1 MKIENLSFQPKKHE
15 TTVFRRA
22 IHAASEL
29 ERDPNAAAKRFK
41 GELRVTRTEKKTW
54 VVFAATWGMIT
65 LDYTILCYKAIGY
78 MGIIFLIFFVNPY

>member
-1 MKIENLSFQPKKHE
+1 M
-15 TTVFRRA
+15 FRRA

-78 MGIIFLIFFVNPY
+78 IWGSYFWIFLWIPIKQPV

>member
-1 MKIENLSFQPKKHE
+1 M
-15 TTVFRRA
+15 FRRA

-54 VVFAATWGMIT
+54 VVFAATWGIT

-78 MGIIFLIFFVNPY
+78 ICGSYFCICFWITIKQPV

>member
-1 MKIENLSFQPKKHE
+1 M
-15 TTVFRRA
+15 FRRA

-65 LDYTILCYKAIGY
+65 LDYTILYYKAIGY